1 MQIIKLSAG
10 YMLVTP
16 HVHILFS
23 DAGYNEC
30 GHIELTKNNV
40 TTGFIDSSQDKE
52 FEKSFIQLGGVML

>member
-16 HVHILFS
+16 HARILFS
-23 DAGYNEC
+23 DAGYNEH
-30 GHIELTKNNV
+30 GHIELAKNN
-40 TTGFIDSSQDKE
+40 TITGFIDSSQDKE